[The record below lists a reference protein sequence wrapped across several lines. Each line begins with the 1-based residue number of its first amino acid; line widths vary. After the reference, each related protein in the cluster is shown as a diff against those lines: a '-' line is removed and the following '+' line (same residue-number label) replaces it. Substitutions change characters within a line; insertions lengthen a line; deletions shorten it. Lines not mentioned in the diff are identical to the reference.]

1 MTAAAESVDRS
12 MGIANWSM
20 AIATTSHPLLYRI
33 ASLTSDGA
41 GFKLSHNYRRL
52 ENYSVF

>member
-20 AIATTSHPLLYRI
+20 AIATTSHPLRI

-41 GFKLSHNYRRL
+41 GFKLSLSYCRL
-52 ENYSVF
+52 ENYFLF